1 MSRLESLRKTCAVL
15 ESCLE
20 KFLKDYGFPRCP
32 MQLVQLAFGKTLR
45 ITTLPLIR
53 FALHVAGRNPRW
65 HLCQRSHLEWIR

>member
-1 MSRLESLRKTCAVL
+1 MALNEPNINLRTLVPSRWGRSMSRLESLRKTCAVL

-45 ITTLPLIR
+45 I
-53 FALHVAGRNPRW
+53 A
-65 HLCQRSHLEWIR
+65 

>member
-45 ITTLPLIR
+45 I
-53 FALHVAGRNPRW
+53 A
-65 HLCQRSHLEWIR
+65 